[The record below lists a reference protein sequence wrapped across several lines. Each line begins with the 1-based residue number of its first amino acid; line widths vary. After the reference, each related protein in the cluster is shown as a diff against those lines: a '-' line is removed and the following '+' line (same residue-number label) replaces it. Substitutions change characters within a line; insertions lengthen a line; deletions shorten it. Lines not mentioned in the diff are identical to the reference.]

1 MFRQEIKI
9 FTLSLVLLLLL
20 IILKNGQIFDLG
32 VVFRLIQ
39 PPLPF
44 NSLIAL
50 EDDLESSYQELLVEN
65 RELKFLEEENKELR
79 ELLDFT
85 KERNYSLIIANVLS
99 RDEINKNILII
110 DRGQGEKV
118 KEGQAVV
125 IKKGIII
132 GKVIAVDS
140 HSSQV
145 RLLTDKE
152 SSLAVKIGEENL
164 SGILTGSLGLGMDL
178 EFIPQEQD
186 IKINDLVITSALNEN
201 IPANLLIGQ
210 IEKIEFE
217 EEDIFKKAIVSP
229 FLDYQSLYLVAV
241 INL

>member
-9 FTLSLVLLLLL
+9 FTLSLVLILLL
-20 IILKNGQIFDLG
+20 IILKNSQIFDLG

>member
-1 MFRQEIKI
+1 MFRQELKI
-9 FTLSLVLLLLL
+9 FTLSLVLLVLL
-20 IILKNGQIFDLG
+20 IILKNSQIFDLG
-32 VVFRLIQ
+32 VFFRLIQ

-44 NSLIAL
+44 NSLIAS

-65 RELKFLEEENKELR
+65 RELKALEEENKELR
-79 ELLDFT
+79 ELLDFS
-85 KERNYSLIIANVLS
+85 KERKYSLTTANVLS

-110 DRGQGEKV
+110 DRGQEEKV

-186 IKINDLVITSALNEN
+186 IKINDLVTTSALNKN

-217 EEDIFKKAIVSP
+217 DEDIFKKAIVSP

-241 INL
+241 LNL